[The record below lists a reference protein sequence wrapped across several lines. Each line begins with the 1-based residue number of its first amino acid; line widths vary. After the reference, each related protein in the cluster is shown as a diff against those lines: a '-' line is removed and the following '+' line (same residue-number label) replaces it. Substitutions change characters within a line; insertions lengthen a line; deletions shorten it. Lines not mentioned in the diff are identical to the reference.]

1 MLISD
6 SMSLLWL
13 SYIGLSLIVL
23 VSGYLGLAFL
33 PRLLRLP
40 ITLLVAGMLWMPT
53 RFHLPLIEEGEFYT
67 GLAPAVVVATVALLD
82 KNGAVFLS
90 AGLLV
95 IAGALLGL
103 ALGILGVWR
112 GQKRSVSEQDAGAGA
127 AAEKSTS
134 RMQNNND
141 RRRELG
147 RKQQP
152 GPRQRQEPKI
162 G

>member
-6 SMSLLWL
+6 SMSQLWL
-13 SYIGLSLIVL
+13 TYIGLSLIVL

-67 GLAPAVVVATVALLD
+67 GLAPAIVVSTVALLD
-82 KNGAVFLS
+82 KNGSVLLS

-95 IAGALLGL
+95 VAGALLGL

-112 GQKRSVSEQDAGAGA
+112 GKRNVSKQDAGEGV
-127 AAEKSTS
+127 AEKPAG
-134 RMQNNND
+134 RMHNNND
-141 RRRELG
+141 RRRG
-147 RKQQP
+147 RDRNQKSQ
-152 GPRQRQEPKI
+152 PRQRQEPKI